1 MAIEKAHLSLQ
12 NALISART
20 AHAQL
25 QQRLEKA
32 RTRDS
37 VRQTAQAQK
46 PRLPQLQLDLS
57 LWDRRAG
64 KQAVDFTV
72 LHPFHKVCHN

>member
-20 AHAQL
+20 THAQL
-25 QQRLEKA
+25 QQHLEKTRA
-32 RTRDS
+32 RDS
-37 VRQTAQAQK
+37 ARQTAQAQK

-57 LWDRRAG
+57 LWGRRAG

-72 LHPFHKVCHN
+72 LHPFHKVRRN